1 MSSINFDVSLNPLN
15 TWNCFSYGT
24 QVWLLFSLS
33 TELYAAH
40 LLLLLDMST
49 THSREN
55 EIGRID
61 DTDTHTSVWRWYN
74 QKEKKINN
82 KGRSITE
89 IHVKSFGTSRC
100 CVYKRRFFWWVGSPS
115 QELIT
120 SQWIHWSPATFYKT
134 KTATRRRHKRKKD
147 FPKSIRPRWWESS
160 QKKKRENNNESEWEN
175 CLQPRDFSRK
185 KVGILIFFVISSSL
199 RASVC
204 VCVLYTNIDP
214 HTRPTLFC
222 APGFPCALLA
232 V

>member
-1 MSSINFDVSLNPLN
+1 MALKFDC
-15 TWNCFSYGT
+15 CFPYRPNYMPPICCCCWICRQHIPEKMKLAGSMT
-24 QVWLLFSLS
+24 Q
-33 TELYAAH
+33 
-40 LLLLLDMST
+40 
-49 THSREN
+49 
-55 EIGRID
+55 
-61 DTDTHTSVWRWYN
+61 THTRVCDVDIIR
-74 QKEKKINN
+74 KKKKRKKINN

-120 SQWIHWSPATFYKT
+120 SQWIHWAPATFYKT

-185 KVGILIFFVISSSL
+185 KVGIFIFYFFSL
-199 RASVC
+199 FLLHFALACVC
-204 VCVLYTNIDP
+204 VCCTLISIRTPGPLSFALPVFLVLY
-214 HTRPTLFC
+214 
-222 APGFPCALLA
+222 
-232 V
+232 